1 MKYIFDSIRKTLE
14 IVGATPAD
22 VVRQRIFVVD
32 LQLAQR
38 PIISDAMNNFY
49 GETGS
54 ATSTCIGVQALLV
67 EGAMVEID
75 TTALI

>member
-1 MKYIFDSIRKTLE
+1 MD
-14 IVGATPAD
+14 D
-22 VVRQRIFVVD
+22 
-32 LQLAQR
+32 
-38 PIISDAMNNFY
+38 FY

-75 TTALI
+75 VTALI